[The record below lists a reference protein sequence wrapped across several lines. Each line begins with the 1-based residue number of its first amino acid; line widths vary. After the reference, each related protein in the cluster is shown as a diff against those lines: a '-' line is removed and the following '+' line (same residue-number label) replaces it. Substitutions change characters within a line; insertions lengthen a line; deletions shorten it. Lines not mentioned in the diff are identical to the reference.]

1 MLSECPSIH
10 LFDQVSSL
18 KKVTG
23 AKKTKF
29 SIIEPQMTL
38 WCHLTGVLLFRPA
51 HPRCILVLFQDV
63 CKLAFVSLY
72 HSWLPSYDDQVGD
85 DRTEVKYKSECN
97 SCQRWSTLRQ
107 CQRWSTPPAL
117 QFAKVRPMLVT
128 KSHRSPIT
136 LNIFKPS
143 FFYRSVLQSIT
154 DNIFAKKVTD

>member
-1 MLSECPSIH
+1 MLSECPSVH

-18 KKVTG
+18 KKSHWS
-23 AKKTKF
+23 KKKKF

-38 WCHLTGVLLFRPA
+38 WCHLTWVLLFRPA
-51 HPRCILVLFQDV
+51 HPRCILIPFQDV

-85 DRTEVKYKSECN
+85 DSAEVKYKSECN

-128 KSHRSPIT
+128 KSCKKSNFQTINFLQIRITIHHRQY
-136 LNIFKPS
+136 LC
-143 FFYRSVLQSIT
+143 R
-154 DNIFAKKVTD
+154 KKVTD